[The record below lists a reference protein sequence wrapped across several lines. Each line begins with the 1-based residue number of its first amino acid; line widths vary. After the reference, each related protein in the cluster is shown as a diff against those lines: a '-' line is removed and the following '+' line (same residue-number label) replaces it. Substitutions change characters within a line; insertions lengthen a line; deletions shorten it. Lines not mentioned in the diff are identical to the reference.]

1 MLRALL
7 ALSISGLLSA
17 TAAGEAAYVLEYP
30 GVVFEWLPP
39 ELAEPVEGDL
49 TPEAGVVTSSP
60 NTTGTEY
67 IIRYWREDIPA
78 GEPRAAWLDT
88 RLESLFPPDLAGNT
102 LMGNMQWVEGS
113 QLTSCRSA
121 LSMGLMPSV
130 NYNFIDEDGSVVGGG
145 RAFAAFRNGYA
156 VLLYCLAPGGSSD
169 EATRSLE
176 AVVLTMH
183 LAEE

>member
-1 MLRALL
+1 MLRALV
-7 ALSISGLLSA
+7 AMSVSGLLSA
-17 TAAGEAAYVLEYP
+17 PSAGEAAYVLEYP

-49 TPEAGVVTSSP
+49 TSETGVVTSIP
-60 NTTGTEY
+60 NSTGTEY

-78 GEPRAAWLDT
+78 GEPRATWLDT
-88 RLESLFPPDLAGNT
+88 RLASLFPPDLEENA

-113 QLTSCRSA
+113 QLTSCRST

-130 NYNFIDEDGSVVGGG
+130 NYNFIDHEGNVIGGG

-156 VLLYCLAPGGSSD
+156 VLLYCLAPGGSTD
-169 EATRSLE
+169 EATRALE
-176 AVVLTMH
+176 AIVFTMH
-183 LAEE
+183 LAE